1 MRTITASC
9 QTLTTTALPVVK
21 LAETGTTAPVHTQAD
36 LESIEAPG
44 RPGQTPQVQK
54 ARHRHNKS
62 RLQTQL
68 HLKAISTPTEQKFG
82 ELGLGD
88 GDASKGRNP
97 YRRSYANPDTGMS
110 QDGNVDALQS
120 TKANRKDEGN
130 IMELTT
136 DEIIAR
142 LMNLSVKLDGEMRF
156 DESSTV
162 SQAIALIMTLRNAA
176 ERLRHPTNVSNN
188 DELKAVIEWIT
199 ENPS

>member
-1 MRTITASC
+1 MQSHSKATSTQTA
-9 QTLTTTALPVVK
+9 
-21 LAETGTTAPVHTQAD
+21 G
-36 LESIEAPG
+36 
-44 RPGQTPQVQK
+44 
-54 ARHRHNKS
+54 
-62 RLQTQL
+62 
-68 HLKAISTPTEQKFG
+68 KFG
-82 ELGLGD
+82 GLGRGV
-88 GDASKGRNP
+88 GDVLKGRNP
-97 YRRSYANPDTGMS
+97 YRRSSANRDTALL

-162 SQAIALIMTLRNAA
+162 SQAIALVMTLRNAA
-176 ERLRHPTNVSNN
+176 GRLRHPTNSDIVSAIRSQNS

>member
-1 MRTITASC
+1 
-9 QTLTTTALPVVK
+9 
-21 LAETGTTAPVHTQAD
+21 
-36 LESIEAPG
+36 
-44 RPGQTPQVQK
+44 
-54 ARHRHNKS
+54 
-62 RLQTQL
+62 
-68 HLKAISTPTEQKFG
+68 
-82 ELGLGD
+82 
-88 GDASKGRNP
+88 
-97 YRRSYANPDTGMS
+97 MS

-162 SQAIALIMTLRNAA
+162 SQAIALVMTLRNAA
-176 ERLRHPTNVSNN
+176 ERLRHPTNRDIVSAIKSQNT